1 MDRGRLK
8 TSGAV
13 GIAGGAGDGYVLWKD
28 LALCAWFLIAALGF
42 FGPYLGLLPVAL
54 PTKAGEAPALNPL
67 TPAFALFL
75 LLSVLV
81 LALRLLK
88 GRRSVPAGPDARQ

>member
-8 TSGAV
+8 TSGPA
-13 GIAGGAGDGYVLWKD
+13 ATATSAGDGYAVWKD
-28 LALCAWFLIAALGF
+28 LALCAWFLVAALGF
-42 FGPYLGLLPVAL
+42 FGPYLGFVPVVL
-54 PTKAGEAPALNPL
+54 KTDEAPSLNPL
-67 TPAFALFL
+67 TPAYALFL

-88 GRRSVPAGPDARQ
+88 GRRSAPDAAGARQ

>member
-1 MDRGRLK
+1 
-8 TSGAV
+8 
-13 GIAGGAGDGYVLWKD
+13 
-28 LALCAWFLIAALGF
+28 
-42 FGPYLGLLPVAL
+42 
-54 PTKAGEAPALNPL
+54 LNPL

-88 GRRSVPAGPDARQ
+88 GRRPVPAGPDARQ